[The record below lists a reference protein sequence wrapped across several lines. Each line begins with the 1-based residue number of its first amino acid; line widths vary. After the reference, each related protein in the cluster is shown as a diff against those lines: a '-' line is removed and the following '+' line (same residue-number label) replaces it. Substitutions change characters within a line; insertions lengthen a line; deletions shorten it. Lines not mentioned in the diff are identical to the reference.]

1 MYRIGSHDGTGKRRS
16 RASIGRIGRRSIRR
30 IGQCIIH
37 RLGRGIIRRIGPRIA
52 ALAAC
57 AAAAGCVHGYG
68 ACLWIQ
74 PVKHTLGGRIH
85 FRSYPTQDGIDHV
98 PVLALDRTAYLYSP
112 ALSTSCQPVND
123 LQLVGV
129 SEFPESVVEDSH
141 VSVQGKLF
149 DATSAHDHTRYLMN
163 VITLLPDPT
172 NQGQP
177 QDKSR

>member
-1 MYRIGSHDGTGKRRS
+1 MYRIGSYDGTGKRRS
-16 RASIGRIGRRSIRR
+16 RISMGRTGQRSIRR
-30 IGQCIIH
+30 IGQGMI
-37 RLGRGIIRRIGPRIA
+37 GRIGPRIA

-74 PVKHTLGGRIH
+74 PVKHTLGGRVH
-85 FRSYPTQDGIDHV
+85 FRSYPTPDGIDHV

-112 ALSTSCQPVND
+112 ALSTSCQPVNE

-129 SEFPESVVEDSH
+129 SEFPENVVEDSH